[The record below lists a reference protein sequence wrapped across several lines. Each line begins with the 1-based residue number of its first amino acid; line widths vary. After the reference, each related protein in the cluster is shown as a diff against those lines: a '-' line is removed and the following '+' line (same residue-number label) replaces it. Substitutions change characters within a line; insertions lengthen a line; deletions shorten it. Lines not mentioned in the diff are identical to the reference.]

1 MPVQESGRLRAP
13 VRLTSEGHRVT
24 TLELL
29 FDLVFV
35 FAITQ
40 ITSFMAGDLSGRGML
55 RGLVL
60 LALLW
65 WSWCS
70 YAWLGNQAKADE
82 GALRVSLV
90 TAMAGLF
97 VVGLAIPEAWQDA
110 AGGLAAPI
118 VLAVALSVVR
128 LVHLAVYFVAAA
140 GDPGLRRQ
148 LVRTAVPVTAA
159 AGVLVVGAC
168 VGGRAQT
175 ALWVLALA
183 IDYVGVYAA
192 GTEGWRLHS
201 AAHFAERHGL
211 IIIIALGES
220 IVSLGVGV
228 AALPL
233 TVAIMVTALLGLAV
247 TVALWWTYFDVV
259 ALVAERVLA
268 RRQGIERARLARDS
282 YTYLHFPMV
291 AGIIFLALGLKKV
304 MISVADSGHHSL
316 ADPLPALALWALYGG
331 VAAYLLGHLAFRLRN
346 VGSVNWQRLI
356 VAVALL
362 VGAAPATHL
371 PALAALAVLAAVLVA
386 LISYEAVHFRE
397 ARRRIRAAG
406 D

>member
-1 MPVQESGRLRAP
+1 M
-13 VRLTSEGHRVT
+13 
-24 TLELL
+24 
-29 FDLVFV
+29 
-35 FAITQ
+35 
-40 ITSFMAGDLSGRGML
+40 
-55 RGLVL
+55 
-60 LALLW
+60 
-65 WSWCS
+65 
-70 YAWLGNQAKADE
+70 
-82 GALRVSLV
+82 
-90 TAMAGLF
+90 
-97 VVGLAIPEAWQDA
+97 
-110 AGGLAAPI
+110 
-118 VLAVALSVVR
+118 
-128 LVHLAVYFVAAA
+128 
-140 GDPGLRRQ
+140 
-148 LVRTAVPVTAA
+148 
-159 AGVLVVGAC
+159 
-168 VGGRAQT
+168 
-175 ALWVLALA
+175 
-183 IDYVGVYAA
+183 YAA
-192 GTEGWRLHS
+192 GTEGWRLPS

-316 ADPLPALALWALYGG
+316 SDPLPALALWALYGG
-331 VAAYLLGHLAFRLRN
+331 VVAYLLGHLAFRMRN

-362 VGAAPATHL
+362 VAAGPGHAPAR
-371 PALAALAVLAAVLVA
+371 AG
-386 LISYEAVHFRE
+386 R
-397 ARRRIRAAG
+397 ARRCWPPSSWRSSATRPCTSGRRADASGRQATDPLRARSAG
-406 D
+406 QVER